1 MINDL
6 DDTVG
11 RDVLAPPHPAQ
22 RLATIASILANG
34 IRRQRDDARRRGDM
48 LEVPERAGD
57 GLELSE
63 PARPDRPTAT
73 VGG

>member
-1 MINDL
+1 MTSEL

-11 RDVLAPPHPAQ
+11 RDVLAPVQ
-22 RLATIASILANG
+22 RLSTIASILAEG
-34 IRRQRDDARRRGDM
+34 VRRQRQEARRRGDM
-48 LEVPERAGD
+48 PQAPERAGD